1 MNILFQYLKIPY
13 GENLLA
19 MLGSECM
26 ELYEHSREEEND
38 YTKHFHN
45 LMEIGI
51 CRMGSGEVL
60 IDDKRYSYKQ
70 NDVIVIPRNFA
81 HTIISN
87 PEEKSFWEY
96 IYVKP
101 ENFIEKVESTD
112 VRKKA
117 LLVEDVELRAF
128 IKSKDESATLFTEVN
143 LIMDQYRR
151 REYEYRKS
159 VGALIFAL
167 FIEIARINR
176 KETQKPEFERE
187 LSSEKVE
194 ALGAALEYI
203 EANYAKDLRTIDIAK
218 ASFVS
223 ETYLRRLFMECC
235 ATSPKHYA
243 KMIRIEKACEMLENK
258 DVNITE
264 VAYKVGY
271 TNISTFISN
280 FKQVTGKTP
289 KQWKQNKM
297 QNRI

>member
-1 MNILFQYLKIPY
+1 MNVMFQYLKIPY
-13 GENLLA
+13 GENLLT
-19 MLGSECM
+19 MLGSDCIEM
-26 ELYEHSREEEND
+26 YEHSQEGEND
-38 YTKHFHN
+38 DTKHFHN

-51 CRMGSGEVL
+51 CRTGSGEVL
-60 IDDKRYSYKQ
+60 IDDKRYHYKQ

-81 HTIISN
+81 HAII
-87 PEEKSFWEY
+87 PAEKSFWEY
-96 IYVKP
+96 IYLKP
-101 ENFIEKVESTD
+101 GTFIEKVEGMDS
-112 VRKKA
+112 RKKA
-117 LLVEDVELRAF
+117 SLVENVEARAF
-128 IKSKDESATLFTEVN
+128 TKSKDESTTLFAEVN

-151 REYEYRKS
+151 REYEYKKS
-159 VGALIFAL
+159 VGGLIFAL

-176 KETQKPEFERE
+176 KESQKPEFERA
-187 LSSEKVE
+187 LNSEKVE

-223 ETYLRRLFMECC
+223 ETYLRRLFMESC

-258 DVNITE
+258 NVNITE

-289 KQWKQNKM
+289 KQWKENKM